1 MSMIIYGTRVFTKN
15 VGYYGNQ
22 EECQFC
28 HKIYKK
34 GYVKNT
40 VWVHLEYLPL
50 FPVKTVY
57 FKMCPVCGNGFE
69 LDKKTAKQEMQ
80 DRQDTTGQNLEVYA
94 KHILADKP
102 KGIMSVDT
110 SYELWVKDVMTGE
123 DICLAT
129 GLTKDNVKDTKKAR
143 GLKKIPIQDV

>member
-1 MSMIIYGTRVFTKN
+1 MGMIIYGTRVFTKN
-15 VGYYGNQ
+15 AGYYGNQ

-28 HKIYKK
+28 HKTYKK
-34 GYVKNT
+34 GYVKNS
-40 VWVHLEYLPL
+40 VWVHLDYLPL
-50 FPVKTVY
+50 FPVKTTY

-143 GLKKIPIQDV
+143 GLKKLPILDV